1 MKTVITLI
9 LLFTLVSP
17 CFAELTE
24 NDIGRIRQVIRGE
37 LEPIKIEM
45 AELKVKVSEMDKR
58 INEKFKAVDD
68 KISIV
73 QASVN
78 DKLSLMQWFIG
89 GLVALVVAAIAIPQ
103 LLILYRE
110 KKESKEMDK
119 LREAIAELKEKKVIT
134 P

>member
-1 MKTVITLI
+1 
-9 LLFTLVSP
+9 
-17 CFAELTE
+17 
-24 NDIGRIRQVIRGE
+24 
-37 LEPIKIEM
+37 M
-45 AELKVKVSEMDKR
+45 AELKIKVSEMDKR
-58 INEKFKAVDD
+58 MNEKFKAVDD
-68 KISIV
+68 KFKAVDDKFKALDDKISLV

-110 KKESKEMDK
+110 KKESREMDK
-119 LREAIAELKEKKVIT
+119 LREAIAELKEKKVIM

>member
-1 MKTVITLI
+1 MKTVIIFI
-9 LLFTLVSP
+9 LLFTFVSP
-17 CFAELTE
+17 SLAELTE
-24 NDIGRIRQVIRGE
+24 NDIRRIMREE

-45 AELKVKVSEMDKR
+45 AELKVKISEMDKR

-68 KISIV
+68 KISLV

-78 DKLSLMQWFIG
+78 DKLSLIQWFIG

-110 KKESKEMDK
+110 KKESNRKYHK
-119 LREAIAELKEKKVIT
+119 
-134 P
+134 